1 VDTNEKPQEVVEALD
16 EVFQTG
22 QVPQPEVPAPPPEVQ
37 IVPPAPPAAEDGAPA
52 DPAAGGASPRHGPA
66 LGDYTREL
74 REEFEEH
81 GQGGEMLP

>member
-37 IVPPAPPAAEDGAPA
+37 ITPPAEPEAPA

-74 REEFEEH
+74 REEFEEN